1 MPDTKSEKDMPK
13 RFLMDSAGFI
23 EIWTKYNDNESNDD
37 WRKFVLRCFHEFTK
51 EGETKNAVNLAS
63 YDEGWKAWN
72 DDTKYTFLSDKC
84 YTKCIG
90 IKRRLMKDKN
100 YEVLLPRGY
109 LTRAGKKTTSRIDS
123 TAMMNLFER
132 DNG

>member
-1 MPDTKSEKDMPK
+1 MPEKSEKAMNR

-23 EIWTKYNDNESNDD
+23 ETWVKHNDNESDED
-37 WRKFVLRCFHEFTK
+37 WRKFVIHCFDKFTRA
-51 EGETKNAVNLAS
+51 GETKNIQTLEE
-63 YDEGWKAWN
+63 YDAGWKAWN

-84 YTKCIG
+84 YTKCIS